1 MASAGSLAITLSS
14 TKAFAAALSEGIN
27 PTRRSWLIDL
37 GLPLIE
43 RWVSHRGVL
52 SILAPLIHYSCA
64 VWHSASN
71 HSFTGKPMVTLG
83 NIQAKIA
90 KLQAQAEALVRKE
103 SSGALEK
110 IHGLMQKHG
119 ITTADI
125 ESFIG
130 GKKRGR
136 KSAGT
141 AAPKQRAAAV
151 KYRDPKT
158 GATWTGHGRAP
169 AWIAA
174 AKDRTKFLVEA
185 TPAKSSRPA
194 STAAKAG
201 NYVRGAQ
208 PPKYRDPKSG
218 ATWSGRGRAPAWLAG
233 AKDPS
238 KFLIEAADDTGS
250 AEKLKARRKSVTNRK
265 VAVKSA
271 ATGKKTAVKKSTT
284 KTAVQRSKKAPAK
297 KSVVKKA
304 ASKKAPAKQVTRGAA
319 SSTVTDATAVANLTV
334 PTEGTQTA

>member
-1 MASAGSLAITLSS
+1 MA
-14 TKAFAAALSEGIN
+14 
-27 PTRRSWLIDL
+27 
-37 GLPLIE
+37 
-43 RWVSHRGVL
+43 
-52 SILAPLIHYSCA
+52 
-64 VWHSASN
+64 
-71 HSFTGKPMVTLG
+71 TLG

-136 KSAGT
+136 KSAAA
-141 AAPKQRAAAV
+141 AAPKQDAAAV

-158 GATWTGHGRAP
+158 GATWTGRGRAP
-169 AWIAA
+169 AWISN

-185 TPAKSSRPA
+185 APAKSSHVA
-194 STAAKAG
+194 STTTKAG
-201 NYVRGAQ
+201 NYVRGSQ

-238 KFLIEAADDTGS
+238 KFLIEAADDAGS
-250 AEKLKARRKSVTNRK
+250 AAKPKTSKKTVASRK
-265 VAVKSA
+265 VAVKK
-271 ATGKKTAVKKSTT
+271 ATTAKKTAVKKPE
-284 KTAVQRSKKAPAK
+284 ARRAIEASKKAPAK
-297 KSVVKKA
+297 KTPVKGTA
-304 ASKKAPAKQVTRGAA
+304 AKKAPAKRVAREAAHSAVTNAA
-319 SSTVTDATAVANLTV
+319 AIANVAV
-334 PTEGTQTA
+334 PTEGADAV